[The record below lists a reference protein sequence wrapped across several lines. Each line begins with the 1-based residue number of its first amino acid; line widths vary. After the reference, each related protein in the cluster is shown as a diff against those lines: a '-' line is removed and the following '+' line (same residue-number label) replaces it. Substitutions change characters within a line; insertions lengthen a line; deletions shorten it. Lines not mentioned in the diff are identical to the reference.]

1 VELFF
6 INQVIFMLKH
16 QLSLLAI
23 ATILLSSTL
32 ARADDISGGKNLS
45 VGNIQIQ
52 ASDSGNVS
60 IQTPSINIQ
69 TLKSVDGRVISRTRR
84 RSRIPVVRGRVIYS
98 PATLRQRAVVK
109 TTLVEYPDRVHNS
122 TIRTSTNNSQTI
134 NEQHVQCHGSGSSSI
149 VQSSQTI
156 DGKTVSSEVHNN
168 CN

>member
-1 VELFF
+1 
-6 INQVIFMLKH
+6 MLKH

-52 ASDSGNVS
+52 TSDSGNVS

-69 TLKSVDGRVISRTRR
+69 ALKSVDGRVISRIRR
-84 RSRIPVVRGRVIYS
+84 RARIPVVRYS
-98 PATLRQRAVVK
+98 PAILRQRAVVK
-109 TTLVEYPDRVHNS
+109 TTPVEYPDRVHNS

-156 DGKTVSSEVHNN
+156 DGKTVSSEVHTN